1 MEKKV
6 SLEDATVTITL
17 EVDGQVHLVAM
28 HPERLEALGNLIKA
42 AAEEIIPTGI
52 RQRQLQLFLLKN
64 QTK

>member
-6 SLEDATVTITL
+6 GLEDATVTITL

-28 HPERLEALGNLIKA
+28 RPERLEALGNLIKV